1 MKLNLRQLE
10 AFKAVIET
18 GTVSQAAEVL
28 NVSQP
33 AVSKLIANFE
43 RAVEFDVFDRAHGRL
58 TPTPEATM
66 LYNVVER
73 AFISVAQIGQSAID
87 IRERRHGR
95 LTVGVM
101 PALSIGFIQGVATEF
116 LVGRPGVTLT
126 LHARSSAKVIE
137 SLAGQQLNLGII
149 AAGLDHAGVETEF
162 FCRVVAV
169 CVLPSDH
176 RLANKDLI
184 VPGDLEGENFISL
197 TMLDRIR
204 ARIDHPFEEAGVRR
218 ILRIDTPMAASACAF
233 VAKGAGV
240 AIVDPFSALEFQDRR
255 IVVKPFEPA
264 IHLDFVIAYPLHAQ
278 RSQLV
283 ADFIA
288 ALRRSLKSYP
298 GLPLVAGD
306 RDDLQLENAAR

>member
-10 AFKAVIET
+10 AFKAVMET
-18 GTVSQAAEVL
+18 GTVSQAAGVL

-43 RAVEFDVFDRAHGRL
+43 RAVGFDVFDRAHGRL
-58 TPTPEATM
+58 APTPEAAI

-73 AFISVAQIGQSAID
+73 AFVSVAQIGQSAID

-95 LTVGVM
+95 LMIGVM
-101 PALSIGFIQGVATEF
+101 PALSTGFIQEVATEF
-116 LVGRPGVTLT
+116 LVDRPRVTLT
-126 LHARSSAKVIE
+126 LDARSSARVIE
-137 SLAGQQLNLGII
+137 SLAGQQLDLGIV

-162 FCRVVAV
+162 FCRVEAV

-176 RLANKDLI
+176 RLAKKDVI
-184 VPGDLEGENFISL
+184 VPTDLDGEHFISL

-204 ARIDHPFEEAGVRR
+204 PRIDHPFEEAGVRR

-240 AIVDPFSALEFQDRR
+240 AIVDPFSALEARDGR
-255 IVVKPFEPA
+255 IVIKPFAPA
-264 IHLDFVIAYPLHAQ
+264 VPLDFVIAYPLHAQ

-283 ADFIA
+283 LDFIV
-288 ALRRSLKSYP
+288 ALRRSLRAYP
-298 GLPLVAGD
+298 GLPLIETG
-306 RDDLQLENAAR
+306 REERRLESAAP